1 MNSLAVS
8 PCERFVQ
15 ELSLSK
21 NPCSGSITSARNFRS
36 KNYVKYGRICS
47 RRIGSILSA
56 ARTAAAPRE
65 GCSEGARAGNL
76 YEILGVSTRACAE
89 EIKAAY
95 RKLARRFHPDAASSD
110 AKVTSARKFLCIH
123 DAYALLSDPEARAE
137 YDRRLSA
144 RPQFLTYGNGYARVY
159 QEEPLYRYAVCNY
172 RKGRNWESDQC
183 W

>member
-76 YEILGVSTRACAE
+76 YEILG
-89 EIKAAY
+89 
-95 RKLARRFHPDAASSD
+95 
-110 AKVTSARKFLCIH
+110 SARKFLCIH